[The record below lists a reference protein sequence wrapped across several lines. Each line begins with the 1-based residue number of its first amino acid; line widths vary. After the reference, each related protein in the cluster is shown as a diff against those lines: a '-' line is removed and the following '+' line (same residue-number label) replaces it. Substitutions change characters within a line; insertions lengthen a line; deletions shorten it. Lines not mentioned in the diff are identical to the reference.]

1 VDSGVVDIGQW
12 SGELETWILGSGKGT
27 IPAGWHCRVGD
38 GGGVEG
44 DNVAVSPIGRR
55 R

>member
-12 SGELETWILGSGKGT
+12 SGELETWIPGSGKGT
-27 IPAGWHCRVGD
+27 PVGWHRHVGD

-44 DNVAVSPIGRR
+44 DNVTVSPIGRR

>member
-1 VDSGVVDIGQW
+1 VDSGVVDIEQW

-27 IPAGWHCRVGD
+27 VPAGQRRRVGD

-44 DNVAVSPIGRR
+44 DDVAVSPIDRR